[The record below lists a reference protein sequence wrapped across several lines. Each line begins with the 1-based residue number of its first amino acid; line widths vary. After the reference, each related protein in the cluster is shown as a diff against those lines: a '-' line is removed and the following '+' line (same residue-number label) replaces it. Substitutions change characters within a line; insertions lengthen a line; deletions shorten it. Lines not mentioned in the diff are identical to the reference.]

1 MKMMRLLLLVIVV
14 ILSLASVDSGNNN
27 PTQKIRNVPHSLSSN
42 STHNAR
48 RSRANIPVAPQ
59 LKETERDQQ
68 QQQQPLQ
75 PLQLVKKEE
84 EVKAAGRDKRGKY
97 TITFPYSTLTK
108 SSSSHFD
115 EPQIMPRSSVFDIAL
130 RELIAEVAIR
140 VVEAYERESEIGRAK
155 WNPL

>member
-1 MKMMRLLLLVIVV
+1 MKMMRPMLLVIVV

-59 LKETERDQQ
+59 LKESERDQQ
-68 QQQQPLQ
+68 QQ

-97 TITFPYSTLTK
+97 TITFPYSLILK
-108 SSSSHFD
+108 S
-115 EPQIMPRSSVFDIAL
+115 L
-130 RELIAEVAIR
+130 R
-140 VVEAYERESEIGRAK
+140 
-155 WNPL
+155 